1 MDGSDA
7 AAVAQARAGDQDA
20 FRELVE
26 RYSRKVFRLGY
37 RMTSSEQDAEDVVQ
51 ETFLRVYRN
60 LQQFESRANFGT
72 WIFRI
77 AANAALDLMRKRQR
91 HEESHD
97 PVDPEG
103 SQESPALAATDP
115 APDRLVFSAEVK
127 QKVERA
133 LAGLSPTERTAF
145 VLRHFEGMS
154 IEEIGSALGLRQS
167 ATKNTV
173 FRAVQKLRRELEPFV
188 ITTRAV

>member
-7 AAVAQARAGDQDA
+7 AAVAQARAGDTEA
-20 FRELVE
+20 FRALVE

-37 RMTSSEQDAEDVVQ
+37 RMTSNEEDAEDVVQ
-51 ETFLRVYRN
+51 ETFLRAYRR
-60 LQQFESRANFGT
+60 LHQFESRANFGT

-77 AANAALDLMRKRQR
+77 AVNAALDLMRKRQR

-103 SQESPALAATDP
+103 SQDSPALPATDP
-115 APDRLVFSAEVK
+115 SPYRLVFSAEVK
-127 QKVERA
+127 DKVGLA

-145 VLRHFEGMS
+145 VLRHFEGIS
-154 IEEIGSALGLRQS
+154 IEEIGTTLGLRES

-173 FRAVQKLRRELEPFV
+173 FRAVQKLRRQLQPLV
-188 ITTRAV
+188 SATGKA

>member
-20 FRELVE
+20 FRALVE

-51 ETFLRVYRN
+51 ETFLRAYRN
-60 LQQFESRANFGT
+60 LHQFESRANFGT

-77 AANAALDLMRKRQR
+77 AVNAALDLMRKRQR

-115 APDRLVFSAEVK
+115 GPDRLVFSAEVK

-133 LAGLSPTERTAF
+133 LAGLSPMERTAF

-188 ITTRAV
+188 ITTGAV